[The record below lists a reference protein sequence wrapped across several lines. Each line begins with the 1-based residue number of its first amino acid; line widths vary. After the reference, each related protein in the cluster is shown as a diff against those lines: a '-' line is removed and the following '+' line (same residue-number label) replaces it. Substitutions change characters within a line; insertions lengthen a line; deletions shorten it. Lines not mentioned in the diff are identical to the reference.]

1 MLMSAAHISMVE
13 QKSSF
18 PIYLRTLRRT
28 HALTQ
33 KDLAFLL
40 GLESRSSVSMLENG
54 TRLPQR
60 QQVVICEL
68 LFGKTHAALFPGEH
82 AGFAATLKKRCYDL
96 LKEGGI
102 SPAARTKV
110 LEAAITNLELAEV
123 VAA

>member
-1 MLMSAAHISMVE
+1 MLMSAAHISMAE
-13 QKSSF
+13 QKTSF

-33 KDLAFLL
+33 SDLAYLL
-40 GLESRSSVSMLENG
+40 GSDSRSFISMLESG
-54 TRLPQR
+54 MRSPKR
-60 QQVVICEL
+60 EQVVICEL

-96 LKEGGI
+96 LKEGGA

>member
-1 MLMSAAHISMVE
+1 MVE
-13 QKSSF
+13 QKTSF

-68 LFGKTHAALFPGEH
+68 LFGKTHEALFPGEH
-82 AGFAATLKKRCYDL
+82 AGFAATLKQRCYDL
-96 LKEGGI
+96 LKEGGAF
-102 SPAARTKV
+102 PAARTKV
-110 LEAAITNLELAEV
+110 LEAAITNIELAEV

>member
-13 QKSSF
+13 QKTSF

-68 LFGKTHAALFPGEH
+68 LFGKTHEALFPGEH
-82 AGFAATLKKRCYDL
+82 AAFAASLKERCYDL
-96 LKEGGI
+96 LGADGE

>member
-1 MLMSAAHISMVE
+1 
-13 QKSSF
+13 
-18 PIYLRTLRRT
+18 
-28 HALTQ
+28 
-33 KDLAFLL
+33 
-40 GLESRSSVSMLENG
+40 MLENG

-68 LFGKTHAALFPGEH
+68 LFGKTHEALFPSEH
-82 AGFAATLKKRCYDL
+82 ASFAASLKARCYDL
-96 LKEGGI
+96 LAADGV